1 MGGGWRRKACNA
13 ACAHACATLV
23 HCTAVS
29 WCTHGLA
36 RGCAPGTLERHF
48 EEGGREGGAKRAM
61 HCMHTRVQPSCV
73 VQACSWCTHRLAHC
87 CTFDT
92 RFVHNI
98 SHMDVLLVQAQQ
110 CATHASACICT
121 HLLCIRCTLT
131 TTSLVQTFARAPF
144 CTLRLHLHALHVHT
158 GAWLCSLCVHT
169 LARSPVHTCGCKP
182 AAQAPRA
189 PLHNP
194 CFALLGAALGRTL
207 TFARVMR
214 ASLRAHT
221 HSLCVHG
228 FAHALVSAHVC
239 SSCARWCHASCCC
252 TPFARPSPC
261 AHTFIARRWGCLCTD
276 TWHGAVVPQ
285 VHTRVQAAAC

>member
-1 MGGGWRRKACNA
+1 
-13 ACAHACATLV
+13 
-23 HCTAVS
+23 
-29 WCTHGLA
+29 
-36 RGCAPGTLERHF
+36 
-48 EEGGREGGAKRAM
+48 M

-110 CATHASACICT
+110 CATHARACICT

-207 TFARVMR
+207 TFACVMR
-214 ASLRAHT
+214 ASLEGAHVLPVCARFCTRTCEHT
-221 HSLCVHG
+221 HLQQLCTLVSCQLVLHARLHGRHHVHTLLLHDGGGAFALTRGTALWCPRCTRVCKQQPASASSAELPSANLKSSVQRAGREWGCARPCLCLSSLC
-228 FAHALVSAHVC
+228 
-239 SSCARWCHASCCC
+239 
-252 TPFARPSPC
+252 T
-261 AHTFIARRWGCLCTD
+261 RRW
-276 TWHGAVVPQ
+276 
-285 VHTRVQAAAC
+285 